1 MIKNI
6 SMQVAQSRLLPA
18 ISLVFVLLISCGKN
32 VDSSSART
40 EYVLGTYC
48 AIDLFEKGTPALY
61 TKLFNRLAEL
71 DRIFSANRDD
81 SELARVNA
89 LAGQRPELTSGELG
103 YVLECALYF
112 ARITGGAFDPTV
124 GPLVKLWD
132 IGTETPRVPTDAKI
146 RAALELVNWRDVEVQ
161 DWELDH
167 DKDIEVPPEI
177 EFVSWVY
184 LERQGMKLDLGGVA
198 KGYAADQL
206 ALMIQ
211 KEGIP
216 RALIDLGGN
225 ICLVANRADG
235 KPWHVGI
242 QDPLAE
248 RGESLGFVE
257 LKKGPSA
264 GVSVVSSGVYERY
277 FTGDNGKRY
286 HHILTLIEDE
296 GIQSPKGYPV
306 ENGLLAV
313 TVIAASSMDADA
325 LSTSCFILGY
335 EKGLAL
341 ASARNAEILFIFD
354 DKTIRGSPG
363 AMEAFTLTDD
373 SFQPLY

>member
-1 MIKNI
+1 MVKTAF
-6 SMQVAQSRLLPA
+6 MQVSRFRHCRLFP
-18 ISLVFVLLISCGKN
+18 LVFLLLISCGKN
-32 VDSSSART
+32 VNSSSAQT
-40 EYVLGTYC
+40 EFVLGTYC

-61 TKLFNRLAEL
+61 AKLFTRLAEL

-81 SELARVNA
+81 SELALVNA
-89 LAGQRPELTSGELG
+89 TAGLITQVSVSRELDVVLG
-103 YVLECALYF
+103 CALYF
-112 ARITGGAFDPTV
+112 AEASGGAFDPSV
-124 GPLVKLWD
+124 GLLVKLWG
-132 IGTETPRVPTDAKI
+132 IGTETPRVPPEAEI
-146 RAALELVNWRDVEVQ
+146 RAALELVNWRDVDIWYNQHIAADRQ
-161 DWELDH
+161 DAGATVFYPKWSAEL
-167 DKDIEVPPEI
+167 K
-177 EFVSWVY
+177 
-184 LERQGMKLDLGGVA
+184 RQGMALDLGGIA
-198 KGYAADQL
+198 KGFAADEL
-206 ALMIQ
+206 AAMLR

-225 ICLVANRADG
+225 IYLVGNRADG
-235 KPWHVGI
+235 KPWRVGI

-257 LKKGPSA
+257 LEKGA
-264 GVSVVSSGVYERY
+264 SVVASGVYERY
-277 FTGDNGKRY
+277 FTAKDGKRY

-296 GIQSPKGYPV
+296 GIRSPKGYPV

-341 ASARNAEILFIFD
+341 AAANNAEILFIFE

-363 AMEAFTLTDD
+363 AMKAFTLTDD
-373 SFQPLY
+373 SFNPLY